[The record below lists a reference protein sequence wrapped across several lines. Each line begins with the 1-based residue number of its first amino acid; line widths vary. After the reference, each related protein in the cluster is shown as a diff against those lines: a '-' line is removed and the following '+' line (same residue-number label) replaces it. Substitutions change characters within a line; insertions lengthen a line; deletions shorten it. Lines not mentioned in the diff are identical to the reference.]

1 MNQKSMAAFL
11 IGGIVVMGGSGALAV
26 GLVSSPG
33 SSGASRTAVGAQHEP
48 LAGARNAAA
57 MSPKSPAPTT
67 VPPKAAVQAAP
78 PATAPPATAPP
89 ATAPPAT
96 APPATAPS
104 ATVPSATVPPVA
116 AAPAD
121 TAPATSVIPPATSAR
136 PPTSAMLPPV
146 TYTVKAGDT
155 LSTIAAWFHKHGY
168 GALYEANR
176 AVIGSNPNL
185 IFPGERITISSGVMT
200 TGG

>member
-78 PATAPPATAPP
+78 PATAPPATA
-89 ATAPPAT
+89 
-96 APPATAPS
+96 
-104 ATVPSATVPPVA
+104 PSATVPPVA